1 MKLKLLLLSCF
12 IIASFSLRAQSFSG
26 TGGAIPDNQTPIL
39 FPITVSGLSNTAIDT
54 TYGIESVCFNI
65 SHPYDAD
72 IEIWLI
78 APDNTFIEL
87 SSGNGGSGN
96 NYINTCLS
104 DLSTNLISSGNAP
117 FFGSYK
123 PESPL
128 YAAHNGQ
135 NPNGVWNLYIVDDY
149 ANDAGSLISWSI
161 TFGTNIGHAFT
172 FPSSNLPII
181 KINTLGQAIPDEP
194 KINARIQ
201 IIDNGAGIR
210 NYVNDTV
217 YAFDGHIGIEVR
229 GSSSQMFPKKSF
241 SVETRDSLGAN
252 LDTSL
257 FGMPSENDWIL
268 NANYTDKTFLRN
280 TLTYQLANEMGHY
293 ASRTQYVEV
302 FLNNI
307 YQGVYVFME
316 KIKRNSGR
324 VNISKLTPSDTSG
337 SDVTGG
343 YILKVDKTTGT
354 GTGGFSSAYPPTAGG
369 QVPFI
374 LYDYPDDVT
383 IAPQQANYIQSFVDS
398 FENALHGSQ
407 FTDPMV
413 GYSKY
418 INDTSFIDFFLTNE
432 LSRNVD
438 GYRISSYLYK
448 EKITKGNKLVAG
460 PVWDYDIAWC
470 NADYYNGQYFTGW
483 AYVTNNS
490 GGAGYQVPFWWARL
504 LNDPNYANKL
514 QCRYDQLRSTVYS
527 TANINAYIDSMA
539 AYLQES
545 QDRNFQVW
553 PILGVYVWPNPSP
566 IPTSYAG
573 EISKLKGWINSRL
586 LWLDANMPGT
596 CSVAGINQT
605 VTVNGISAFP
615 NPTSDRLTVSSG
627 YNLMSS
633 VTVMDL
639 SGKVISDFRDINGG
653 QFEINTS
660 ALSAGIYLVKIV
672 TDAGAATL
680 KFSKQ

>member
-1 MKLKLLLLSCF
+1 MKIKLLLLSYF
-12 IIASFSLRAQSFSG
+12 IIASFSLHAQSFSG

-65 SHPYDAD
+65 SHSYDSD
-72 IEIWLI
+72 LEIWLI

-128 YAAHNGQ
+128 YVAHNGQ
-135 NPNGVWNLYIVDDY
+135 NPNGVWNLYIVDDF
-149 ANDAGSLISWSI
+149 ATDAGTLLSWSI

-194 KINARIQ
+194 KINARMQ
-201 IIDNGAGIR
+201 IINNGAGIR
-210 NYVNDTV
+210 NYVNDTI

-268 NANYTDKTFLRN
+268 NANYTDKTFVRN

-324 VNISKLTPSDTSG
+324 VDISKLTPADTSG
-337 SDVTGG
+337 AAVTGG
-343 YILKVDKTTGT
+343 YILKVDKTTGS

-398 FENALHGSQ
+398 FENALHGTQ
-407 FTDPMV
+407 FADPIV

-448 EKITKGNKLVAG
+448 EKITKGNKLFAG

-596 CSVAGINQT
+596 CSVAGIDQT

-633 VTVMDL
+633 ATVMDL
-639 SGKVISDFRDINGG
+639 SGKVISDFRDINSS